1 MRKCRPYSENF
12 RHDLARQKAW
22 RRLAFTSCGDQA
34 QAIHAK
40 NELHEHPMRIAVIR
54 GHPLRQRRGAS
65 P

>member
-1 MRKCRPYSENF
+1 MRKCRPYSENLDTIW
-12 RHDLARQKAW
+12 RARK
-22 RRLAFTSCGDQA
+22 RGGAFTSCGDQA